1 MAPRPISTH
10 GEMGLLRPLI
20 IRGACRTA
28 AVTAARASSLPARNA
43 NPLDRARSVC
53 STRKTATMI
62 ENGDIATTIA
72 GARSWLR
79 TDHIGH
85 DFTDQSRK
93 CHARWVD
100 FSRVELSA
108 DDQAF
113 RDELRALLQTIVTE
127 DVIRRDRETG
137 ENFDEGVHLA
147 LGDAGYLAAEFNDE
161 ADGGFSRLRRRL
173 WNLELGRAHTPWFHW
188 GTTAMVARAVR
199 QFGSPELKE
208 EVMER
213 ALSGQIRLCL
223 GYTEP
228 EGGSDVATCKTRAV
242 RDGDGWIINGSKM
255 FTSNAQ
261 NAAYVFL
268 ITNTDPSAPKHQSLT
283 MFLVPLDS
291 PGVEI
296 QPIRTVD
303 GDRTNITYY
312 SDVRVDDR
320 YRLGEVNGG
329 WTVLRDALND
339 EHGTVE
345 RGADGLQKVAAMA
358 EHLVLLAEAID
369 KVAALAAD
377 DDAVKYRLGRG
388 IARMEAAMSTPD
400 MFGRVANAQTMRDVS
415 LELMDI
421 QGAVSTLPVDAHGAV
436 ADGGAEYVFRLAG
449 PTGIYGGTLEVFR
462 NMIAQHALG
471 LGRAAYSPPAKQP
484 PRAGDHLG
492 GEQVE
497 CLVGSAVVGEQHD
510 LAEAES
516 CSSCRRSTI
525 AGGVP
530 IRPPSCSPKAGMP
543 KRFSASCRTSAA
555 TRRPARAP
563 SPPRWTARSS
573 TDRGRC
579 RHRSTAAPT
588 SCARARPAHT
598 SARSTHRHSARP
610 AAACT
615 SRRRRPRRSAA
626 AAAGPA
632 PA

>member
-1 MAPRPISTH
+1 
-10 GEMGLLRPLI
+10 
-20 IRGACRTA
+20 
-28 AVTAARASSLPARNA
+28 
-43 NPLDRARSVC
+43 
-53 STRKTATMI
+53 
-62 ENGDIATTIA
+62 
-72 GARSWLR
+72 
-79 TDHIGH
+79 
-85 DFTDQSRK
+85 
-93 CHARWVD
+93 VD

-113 RDELRALLQTIVTE
+113 CDELRALLKTLVTDE
-127 DVIRRDRETG
+127 VIRRDRETG

-147 LGDAGYLAAEFNDE
+147 LGERGYLAAEFNDE

-173 WNLELGRAHTPWFHW
+173 WNLEIGRAHTPWFHW

-199 QFGSPELKE
+199 DFGSDELKA
-208 EVMER
+208 EVMEP
-213 ALSGQIRLCL
+213 ALSGRIRMCL

-242 RDGDGWIINGSKM
+242 RDGDSWVINGSKM

-261 NAAYVFL
+261 NASYVFL

-296 QPIRTVD
+296 QPLRTVD

-312 SDVRVDDR
+312 SDVRIDDR
-320 YRLGEVNGG
+320 YRIGDVNGG

-369 KVAALAAD
+369 KVAALAPD
-377 DDAVKYRLGRG
+377 DDAAKYRLGRG

-415 LELMDI
+415 LDLMDI
-421 QGAVSTLPVDAHGAV
+421 QGAVSTLPVDAHGAQ

-471 LGRAAYSPPAKQP
+471 LGRPAYAPP
-484 PRAGDHLG
+484 
-492 GEQVE
+492 V
-497 CLVGSAVVGEQHD
+497 
-510 LAEAES
+510 
-516 CSSCRRSTI
+516 
-525 AGGVP
+525 
-530 IRPPSCSPKAGMP
+530 
-543 KRFSASCRTSAA
+543 KR
-555 TRRPARAP
+555 
-563 SPPRWTARSS
+563 
-573 TDRGRC
+573 
-579 RHRSTAAPT
+579 
-588 SCARARPAHT
+588 
-598 SARSTHRHSARP
+598 
-610 AAACT
+610 
-615 SRRRRPRRSAA
+615 
-626 AAAGPA
+626 
-632 PA
+632 

>member
-1 MAPRPISTH
+1 M
-10 GEMGLLRPLI
+10 
-20 IRGACRTA
+20 
-28 AVTAARASSLPARNA
+28 
-43 NPLDRARSVC
+43 
-53 STRKTATMI
+53 
-62 ENGDIATTIA
+62 
-72 GARSWLR
+72 
-79 TDHIGH
+79 
-85 DFTDQSRK
+85 
-93 CHARWVD
+93 D

-113 RDELRALLQTIVTE
+113 QDELRKLLTTLVTDE
-127 DVIRRDRETG
+127 VIARDRETG

-147 LGDAGYLAAEFNDE
+147 RGAAGYLASEFNDE

-173 WNLELGRAHTPWFHW
+173 WNLEIGRAHTPWFHW

-199 QFGSPELKE
+199 DFGSDELKA
-208 EVMER
+208 EVMDR
-213 ALSGQIRLCL
+213 ALSGRIRLCL

-261 NAAYVFL
+261 NASYVFL

-296 QPIRTVD
+296 QPLRTVD

-320 YRLGEVNGG
+320 YRIGEVNGG

-369 KVAALAAD
+369 KVAPLAAD

-421 QGAVSTLPVDAHGAV
+421 QGTVSTLPVDAHGAQ

-471 LGRAAYSPPAKQP
+471 LGRPAYAPP
-484 PRAGDHLG
+484 
-492 GEQVE
+492 V
-497 CLVGSAVVGEQHD
+497 
-510 LAEAES
+510 
-516 CSSCRRSTI
+516 
-525 AGGVP
+525 
-530 IRPPSCSPKAGMP
+530 
-543 KRFSASCRTSAA
+543 KR
-555 TRRPARAP
+555 
-563 SPPRWTARSS
+563 
-573 TDRGRC
+573 
-579 RHRSTAAPT
+579 
-588 SCARARPAHT
+588 
-598 SARSTHRHSARP
+598 
-610 AAACT
+610 
-615 SRRRRPRRSAA
+615 
-626 AAAGPA
+626 
-632 PA
+632 